1 MAAADAAI
9 LQRFERL
16 GMGSIK
22 PAAGL
27 AALAA
32 VLSVP
37 MPDAQARSKVSIA
50 LIYLAVETLRS
61 ANHTAVHLKRCL
73 CDKCYYTFPVLLD

>member
-1 MAAADAAI
+1 MWGAWATGMAAADAAI

-27 AALAA
+27 VALAA
-32 VLSVP
+32 ILSAP
-37 MPDAQARSKVSIA
+37 MPDAQARNHFMIVNQPIWPIAERRVPCCATSIM
-50 LIYLAVETLRS
+50 
-61 ANHTAVHLKRCL
+61 
-73 CDKCYYTFPVLLD
+73 PVR